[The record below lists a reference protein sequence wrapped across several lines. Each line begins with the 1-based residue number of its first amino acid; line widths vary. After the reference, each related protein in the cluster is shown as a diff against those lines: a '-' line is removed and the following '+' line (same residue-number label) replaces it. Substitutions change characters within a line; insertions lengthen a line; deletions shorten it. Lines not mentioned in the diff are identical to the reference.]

1 MKGREERMAA
11 RSGYDAVVVGSGPN
25 GLAAAVTLAR
35 AGHSVVVYEAKPT
48 IGGGCRSAELTLPGV
63 THDVCSAIHPM
74 GAGSPFFRTLP
85 LERYGL
91 EWIQPP
97 APLAHPF
104 DDGTAAVLERSVAAT
119 AAGLGADGPAYQRLM
134 GPFVRDWETIIRAFL
149 GPIRPALA
157 FHPFA
162 LSRFGLSAVR
172 SARGL
177 AEARFRDEP
186 ARALLA
192 GISAHAMLPLEQPPS
207 ASFGVMLALLGHAVG
222 WPMARGGS
230 QAIVAALAAYLR
242 ELGGTIVTGTEIGSL
257 SELPPARAVLCDVT
271 PRQLLQM
278 AGDRLPAG
286 FAGRLG
292 RFRYGPGVFKLDLA
306 INGPIP
312 WAATDCARAGT
323 VHLGGTLREMAA
335 GERTVWRGE
344 EPDRPYVLLAQQ
356 SLFDPTRAPDGTQ
369 TVWAYCHVPSGSTAD
384 MTTRIEAQIERFAPG
399 FRDRILARHTMNAVE
414 MQAYNPNYIGGDIS
428 GGVSDF
434 WQLFTRPTI
443 SPIPYATPVPGLY
456 LCSSSTPPGAAVHG
470 MCGYYAA
477 QMALHGA
484 LSTRRTWGLGDLL
497 PLAAPSEPAEVP
509 SRVP

>member
-1 MKGREERMAA
+1 M
-11 RSGYDAVVVGSGPN
+11 
-25 GLAAAVTLAR
+25 
-35 AGHSVVVYEAKPT
+35 
-48 IGGGCRSAELTLPGV
+48 LTP
-63 THDVCSAIHPM
+63 
-74 GAGSPFFRTLP
+74 
-85 LERYGL
+85 E
-91 EWIQPP
+91 
-97 APLAHPF
+97 
-104 DDGTAAVLERSVAAT
+104 
-119 AAGLGADGPAYQRLM
+119 
-134 GPFVRDWETIIRAFL
+134 
-149 GPIRPALA
+149 
-157 FHPFA
+157 
-162 LSRFGLSAVR
+162 
-172 SARGL
+172 GL
-177 AEARFRDEP
+177 AEIKTYADGVGPWKAYIVGYKISPWKDSNADGTPYKGSTPDATTLEPTSLVADAHKLGLFVHPFTFRNEKKYLAADHHADPSLEDLKFFRLGVDGIFTDFTNTGVDAR
-186 ARALLA
+186 
-192 GISAHAMLPLEQPPS
+192 
-207 ASFGVMLALLGHAVG
+207 
-222 WPMARGGS
+222 
-230 QAIVAALAAYLR
+230 AAYLR

-470 MCGYYAA
+470 MCGYSAA

-484 LSTRRTWGLGDLL
+484 LSARRTWGLGDLL